1 MTTINNSTQFIH
13 IESKEYPIYLN
24 QIRRRHPEVSIATN
38 PREESLAALGYAVVH
53 DSPRPTGDVVEQGDP
68 VEVNGRYEKGWTV
81 REFTQAEAANR
92 LEQARTAHLEAISQ
106 YEASYLERG
115 FPYEFGE
122 NTYHIQLRDGD
133 IGRITGFRVKADE
146 LIALGIT
153 DPVMEFRV
161 YENVVVKLT
170 PAEASAMADAA
181 FTGYTAFLR
190 SIWDL
195 KDLTR
200 LAEREEEFPEIPV
213 L

>member
-13 IESKEYPIYLN
+13 IESSEYPLYLN
-24 QIRRRHPEVSIATN
+24 QIRRRHPDISIATN
-38 PREESLAALGYAVVH
+38 PSEESLLALGYAVVH
-53 DSPRPTGDVVEQGDP
+53 DSERPTGDVVEQSDP
-68 VEVNGRYEKGWTV
+68 VNVNGRYEKGWTV
-81 REFTQAEAANR
+81 REFTPGELANR
-92 LEQARTAHLEAISQ
+92 LAQARQAHLDAIAV
-106 YEASYLERG
+106 YEKSYLDRG

-122 NTYHIQLRDGD
+122 NTYHVQLRDGD

-146 LIALGIT
+146 LIAAEIT

-181 FTGYTAFLR
+181 FTGYTTFLR
-190 SIWDL
+190 TIWDL
-195 KDLTR
+195 KDLTH
-200 LAEREEEFPEIPV
+200 LAESEAEFPEIPA